1 MIDKIKEENH
11 EFLSLVQLQQELTM
25 LLLRFDSFCKENDL
39 RYSLQAGTLLGAVR
53 HKGFIPWDD
62 DLDVSMPRPDFDRF
76 MGLRSR
82 LPDGLS
88 IVDASNSEFANPF
101 PKVCADSI
109 RAQEPWYEGKFDEFL
124 WIDVFPMDGVPE
136 DEVELERLQQ
146 EVNRVAETAKKSV
159 ITYASETWK
168 MPVKAVRAFF
178 LRLGKPREKML
189 QIVNSVASKPGYENA
204 SRVSSVLGQAEH
216 GWSIPKD
223 GYEAM
228 IEMEFEGHMFPV
240 MGCWDEYL
248 TKCYGDYMQLPP
260 EDQRQTH
267 CLKAWRVNNE

>member
-1 MIDKIKEENH
+1 MTDKIKEENH

-39 RYSLQAGTLLGAVR
+39 RYSLHAGTLLGAVR

-62 DLDVSMPRPDFDRF
+62 DLDVSMPRPDFDKF
-76 MGLRSR
+76 MSLRDELPEGL
-82 LPDGLS
+82 DV
-88 IVDASNSEFANPF
+88 IDASNSEFANPF
-101 PKVCADSI
+101 PKICTNSI

-189 QIVNSVASKPGYENA
+189 QIVNSVASNPGYENA
-204 SRVSSVLGQAEH
+204 SRVSSFLGQAEH

-223 GYEAM
+223 GYEAV

>member
-1 MIDKIKEENH
+1 MTDKIKEENH

-39 RYSLQAGTLLGAVR
+39 RYSLHAGTLLGAVR

-62 DLDVSMPRPDFDRF
+62 DLDVSMPRPDFDKF
-76 MGLRSR
+76 MSLRDELPEGL
-82 LPDGLS
+82 DV
-88 IVDASNSEFANPF
+88 IDASNSEFANPF
-101 PKVCADSI
+101 PKICTNSI

-223 GYEAM
+223 GYEAV